1 MPEATPG
8 LVRCPRCGAG
18 NPSDAEWC
26 GQCLARFGASDDAT
40 GPSDAAPEGPEVG
53 VRDDALTWTCP
64 ACEATNPIEASAC
77 ARCGS
82 AFTSFF
88 AQPER
93 KTRRASSPGR
103 AIALSATLPGLG
115 HWSLGRAGPALS
127 RAILYLWTLGLSIL
141 LLARPPAAGRA
152 VVRMVGVAF
161 VLAAAG
167 VWLVSMLE
175 TMRLAEGDDRPVLP
189 PHALT
194 WLTAGLSIVLVLGLL
209 GSALAGRG
217 AP

>member
-1 MPEATPG
+1 MPEATHG
-8 LVRCPRCGAG
+8 LFRCPRCGAG

-26 GQCLARFGASDDAT
+26 GQCLERFGAPADGA
-40 GPSDAAPEGPEVG
+40 SDASVARPEVSREG
-53 VRDDALTWTCP
+53 GSLTWTCP
-64 ACEATNPIEASAC
+64 ACEATNSIDAGAC

-88 AQPER
+88 AQPE
-93 KTRRASSPGR
+93 KTSPRPASAGR
-103 AIALSATLPGLG
+103 AIALSAVLPGLG
-115 HWSLGRAGPALS
+115 HWSLGWAGAAAARAV
-127 RAILYLWTLGLSIL
+127 LYLWSTGLSIL
-141 LLARPPAAGRA
+141 LLARPPATGRA
-152 VVRMVGVAF
+152 VVRMVGIVF
-161 VLAAAG
+161 VLSAAG

-175 TMRLAEGDDRPVLP
+175 TMRLAEGDEEPVMP

-194 WLTAGLSIVLVLGLL
+194 WLTAGLSVVLVFGLL

>member
-26 GQCLARFGASDDAT
+26 GQCLERFGAADADASDISVAR
-40 GPSDAAPEGPEVG
+40 PEVSRAG
-53 VRDDALTWTCP
+53 ELLTWTCP
-64 ACEATNPIEASAC
+64 ACDSPNPMDAETC

-88 AQPER
+88 ARPEKVAVR
-93 KTRRASSPGR
+93 PVPSGR
-103 AIALSATLPGLG
+103 AVALSAALPGLG
-115 HWSLGRAGPALS
+115 HWSLGRAGAGVA
-127 RAILYLWTLGLSIL
+127 RVVLYLWTLGLSIL
-141 LLARPPAAGRA
+141 LLTRPPAAGRA
-152 VVRMVGVAF
+152 VVRMVGIAF
-161 VLAAAG
+161 VLSAAG

-175 TMRLAEGDDRPVLP
+175 TMRLADGDERPVLP

-194 WLTAGLSIVLVLGLL
+194 WLSAALSALLIFGLL